1 MSDLR
6 QPPSTTLGPID
17 LRLPADPSMSRV
29 LRLAA
34 SGVASLSGFTV
45 EEIEEIKLAVSEVL
59 IALVEHGVGDH
70 VDVRFVASS
79 DEFTVHGSTRATSA
93 VDEHAPDLALCR
105 AVLTDVCTE
114 HSLTIDDE
122 AVRIAATLHRPFSG
136 I

>member
-1 MSDLR
+1 MSDTR
-6 QPPSTTLGPID
+6 RSQTTVHGPID

-34 SGVASLSGFTV
+34 SGVASLRGFSM

-59 IALVEHGVGDH
+59 IALVEHGVADH
-70 VDVRFVASS
+70 VDIRFVVES
-79 DEFTVHGSTRATSA
+79 DEFTVHGSTAADPGAAQPS
-93 VDEHAPDLALCR
+93 PDLALCR

-114 HSLTIDDE
+114 HTLQADDHE
-122 AVRIAATLHRPFSG
+122 VRIAATLRRPFSG